1 MRFLEVWFSG
11 STVYLRLDPEG
22 ARAVAPY
29 AWSMADRFLEQA
41 VYRVTGRRGR
51 LIWQHHI
58 YIWEVPIERPTPGV
72 CRRIS
77 HTFQKLLMQEQRR
90 LEEVWGEPGPAP
102 KPVHYED
109 DEVEAPA
116 TRVPTDATDAEE

>member
-11 STVYLRLDPEG
+11 RTVYLRLHPEG

-51 LIWQHHI
+51 LIWQDHI
-58 YIWEVPIERPTPGV
+58 YIWAVPIERPTPGV

-90 LEEVWGEPGPAP
+90 LEEVWGDPGPAP
-102 KPVHYED
+102 GPVH
-109 DEVEAPA
+109 DENDNDEEEAPA
-116 TRVPTDATDAEE
+116 IRAPTDPEE